1 MQTIKRAAAAL
12 LTLALVLS
20 LCPMAPTAYASDIAT
35 TTSEAATV
43 APADSSEPSALT
55 ETEPPT
61 EATALATQPETATE
75 AATEPTT
82 EATTEAA
89 TEATTPP
96 ITEPATE
103 PVTEATTE
111 SPTEAATEET
121 VPPTEGKPEVT
132 NEITGYY
139 EEEKV
144 NLTITLPEGHEEAAD
159 TKVAVYPA
167 ELDDDTVDSIMST
180 YSIPNILGSM
190 IFTADFGSTVDNG
203 NVVKLGLRFDSPSI
217 PFVGKV
223 FAIRVESDG
232 THEPLKV
239 ENLEAA
245 QRTISAIDIELSG
258 WNRNSK
264 IVIFTSDE
272 PADTGSVNLS
282 GQYCVRA
289 QNYGSNVR
297 NDKIGSTVD
306 GALTNHCYS
315 NGSPTTNDFAICLD
329 HRLPFGSMSYTT
341 TTSAGK
347 HSTGTRW
354 DQFSDSLQAKL
365 VLLLVY
371 GMDTDSGYAKYSN
384 VADAYGAIQ
393 LVAWEWI
400 NKEMQNSNIYD
411 GYYTCGPARYEG
423 TGRQFYSDS
432 VNSIAKGLRSA
443 VYNNPSDI
451 DAYSTSVLVVVPSSS
466 RSQPL
471 LAIESRAVKYAR
483 AGNLSITKT
492 VSGSG
497 TRSGW
502 RFGLYASQANAQNNQ
517 NMLASAST
525 NASGVATFTGLTAG
539 TTYYIRELP
548 AAQQSNSTT
557 GWTLSTVVRSGTVAG
572 NTTTSVGSVS
582 NTAPAGAIQVKK
594 IVTSTNTS
602 GKLNGWIFQV
612 SNSSS
617 FSSILTTITTDASG
631 VGTTAKNLTPGTYYV
646 REAPLANQT
655 RSDKNNYVLDNQNV
669 ITVNLQAG
677 ETKAALYRASATA
690 SNVEKGMIRVR
701 KGISGVATSAD
712 KLQGWLFQ
720 ISTTADFGN
729 IAETV
734 TTGTDGYGVSGRLV
748 PGTYYVREAPMEN
761 QSRNDK
767 DMWTQDNAQ
776 PVTVSVTAGSTA
788 DALNGNG
795 YTAVNIYGK
804 RIHIQKVAQCDQETA
819 AQLEGNAMYSLAGA
833 EYNVVVDGSI
843 VETLVT
849 DDTGKAVSKEAYPIG
864 TTGTLVEITAPSG
877 YVLDATPVPFTIP
890 SGNDEYTVEVSDAP
904 TFDPRTLTVTKIDA
918 VTGTPVGDATFEGA
932 VFRWD
937 YYDNTTCTGTPTRA
951 WYFVTDGDGQHRYN
965 PQYLAD
971 SSEYSSDE
979 LYQNY
984 DTGLYELPLGSVKIT
999 EVDAPLGYDVMPVL
1013 TATITQE
1020 SNGSIAAWKWSEES
1034 LAYLTEIADGVSV
1047 PEPLDEDSF
1056 GSLSIQKAD
1065 KDLGTEIPETI
1076 SFAGC
1081 EFTVVNRSVG
1091 AVKIGDNPIA
1101 QPGEVC
1107 YVLTA
1112 DASGKAST
1120 GKIFPVGSYEVRET
1134 KGNDYYSINEE
1145 WSYSFSV
1152 AEGKT
1157 EFAAECVNTQI
1168 PITIHVE
1175 KVNAEG
1181 AALEGAKFILEW
1193 SEDGQTWKP
1202 VTHDTQIAK
1211 GNCSS
1216 PDLAE
1221 DGSLVTNESG
1231 KIEFTGLYPLLTYR
1245 IVEAATPNG
1254 YSLLSDPILV
1264 DTPTYEQKYEVS
1276 YKVVDGHVF
1285 ALPKT
1290 GSADMAI
1297 LPALITMSFVSGAL
1311 ALIYAKK
1318 KTK

>member
-1 MQTIKRAAAAL
+1 
-12 LTLALVLS
+12 
-20 LCPMAPTAYASDIAT
+20 
-35 TTSEAATV
+35 
-43 APADSSEPSALT
+43 
-55 ETEPPT
+55 
-61 EATALATQPETATE
+61 
-75 AATEPTT
+75 
-82 EATTEAA
+82 
-89 TEATTPP
+89 
-96 ITEPATE
+96 
-103 PVTEATTE
+103 
-111 SPTEAATEET
+111 
-121 VPPTEGKPEVT
+121 
-132 NEITGYY
+132 
-139 EEEKV
+139 
-144 NLTITLPEGHEEAAD
+144 
-159 TKVAVYPA
+159 
-167 ELDDDTVDSIMST
+167 
-180 YSIPNILGSM
+180 
-190 IFTADFGSTVDNG
+190 
-203 NVVKLGLRFDSPSI
+203 
-217 PFVGKV
+217 
-223 FAIRVESDG
+223 
-232 THEPLKV
+232 
-239 ENLEAA
+239 
-245 QRTISAIDIELSG
+245 
-258 WNRNSK
+258 
-264 IVIFTSDE
+264 
-272 PADTGSVNLS
+272 
-282 GQYCVRA
+282 
-289 QNYGSNVR
+289 
-297 NDKIGSTVD
+297 
-306 GALTNHCYS
+306 
-315 NGSPTTNDFAICLD
+315 
-329 HRLPFGSMSYTT
+329 
-341 TTSAGK
+341 
-347 HSTGTRW
+347 
-354 DQFSDSLQAKL
+354 
-365 VLLLVY
+365 
-371 GMDTDSGYAKYSN
+371 
-384 VADAYGAIQ
+384 
-393 LVAWEWI
+393 
-400 NKEMQNSNIYD
+400 
-411 GYYTCGPARYEG
+411 
-423 TGRQFYSDS
+423 
-432 VNSIAKGLRSA
+432 
-443 VYNNPSDI
+443 
-451 DAYSTSVLVVVPSSS
+451 
-466 RSQPL
+466 
-471 LAIESRAVKYAR
+471 
-483 AGNLSITKT
+483 
-492 VSGSG
+492 
-497 TRSGW
+497 
-502 RFGLYASQANAQNNQ
+502 
-517 NMLASAST
+517 
-525 NASGVATFTGLTAG
+525 
-539 TTYYIRELP
+539 
-548 AAQQSNSTT
+548 
-557 GWTLSTVVRSGTVAG
+557 
-572 NTTTSVGSVS
+572 
-582 NTAPAGAIQVKK
+582 
-594 IVTSTNTS
+594 
-602 GKLNGWIFQV
+602 
-612 SNSSS
+612 
-617 FSSILTTITTDASG
+617 
-631 VGTTAKNLTPGTYYV
+631 
-646 REAPLANQT
+646 
-655 RSDKNNYVLDNQNV
+655 
-669 ITVNLQAG
+669 
-677 ETKAALYRASATA
+677 
-690 SNVEKGMIRVR
+690 MIRVR

-804 RIHIQKVAQCDQETA
+804 RIHIQKVAQCDQKTA
-819 AQLEGNAMYSLAGA
+819 AQLDGNAMYSLAGA
-833 EYNVVVDGSI
+833 EYNVVVDGNI

-849 DDTGKAVSKEAYPIG
+849 DDTGKAVSEEVYLIG

-877 YVLDATPVPFTIP
+877 YVLDAAPVPFTIP

-1134 KGNDYYSINEE
+1134 KGNDYYSVNEE